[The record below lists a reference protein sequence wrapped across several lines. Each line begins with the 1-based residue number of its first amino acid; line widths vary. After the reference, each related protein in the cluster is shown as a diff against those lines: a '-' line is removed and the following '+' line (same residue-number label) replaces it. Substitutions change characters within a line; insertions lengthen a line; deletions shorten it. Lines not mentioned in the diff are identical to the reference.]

1 MQLSLRAMQHPSPR
15 TTYKRDQV
23 ERAIGIVLYRRNTT
37 GALLPVVK
45 ADLKRLIDIDRK
57 PKAVRPDWQ
66 HDRHAFFDGPPP
78 GRGRGIA
85 YTAYNAFALL
95 VGWQLLAGG
104 VPQSSAVLLLR
115 HVRTELEAE
124 FHRIMS
130 LDLTPLK
137 NGRDVDTLAW
147 ELQDG
152 FLVRDP
158 AHMRFLIAAGGKA
171 AAPDAGAWS
180 EPTREICGSEQVLER
195 LLSFSHFKQAAVV
208 LELVNSA
215 HQLAHWLDHLPV
227 RRRGR
232 P

>member
-85 YTAYNAFALL
+85 YTAYHYF
-95 VGWQLLAGG
+95 GSLAGTDWL
-104 VPQSSAVLLLR
+104 VSDSA
-115 HVRTELEAE
+115 
-124 FHRIMS
+124 
-130 LDLTPLK
+130 
-137 NGRDVDTLAW
+137 
-147 ELQDG
+147 
-152 FLVRDP
+152 
-158 AHMRFLIAAGGKA
+158 
-171 AAPDAGAWS
+171 
-180 EPTREICGSEQVLER
+180 CVLER
-195 LLSFSHFKQAAVV
+195 RRRSMAGRRADWESD
-208 LELVNSA
+208 LERWLEPF
-215 HQLAHWLDHLPV
+215 LAHLSHRA
-227 RRRGR
+227 RRAMCPLYVAGLIGPGDRKSVQPMAERLGFATHDRLHHFVSSAGLGCRPARSRARGQGR
-232 P
+232 RARGWA